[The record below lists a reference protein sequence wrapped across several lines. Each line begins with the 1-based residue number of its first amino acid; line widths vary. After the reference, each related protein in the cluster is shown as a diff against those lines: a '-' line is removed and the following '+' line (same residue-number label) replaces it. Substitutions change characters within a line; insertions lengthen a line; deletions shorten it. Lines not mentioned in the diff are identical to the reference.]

1 MYKNLSTFSA
11 VYYVKNES
19 YFWQWQIRKVVAEGL
34 RVQREADGR
43 VLEHAEQTAYFIL
56 FILFWS
62 AQSLCIGN
70 VT

>member
-1 MYKNLSTFSA
+1 MYKKFSTFFA

-34 RVQREADGR
+34 RVQREAD
-43 VLEHAEQTAYFIL
+43 EHAEQTAYFIL

-62 AQSLCIGN
+62 ARSLDIGN